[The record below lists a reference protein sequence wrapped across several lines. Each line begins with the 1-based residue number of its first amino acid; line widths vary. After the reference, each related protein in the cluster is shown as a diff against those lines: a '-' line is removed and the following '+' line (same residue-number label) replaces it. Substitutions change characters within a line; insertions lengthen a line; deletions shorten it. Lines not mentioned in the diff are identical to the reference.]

1 MKVYINSAKE
11 NWVVD
16 RFIEEW
22 NEYNFKQSKTLIFG
36 NKLVWLIAPWT
47 WRKIPIKYLKKNKV
61 LCTIHHIDEDKFT
74 KSEREEFQN
83 RDQYINAYHVISDT
97 TFEQVDKLTSKPV
110 YKIPLGKSKYMV
122 YNRKQR
128 FFKKK
133 YEISEE
139 SC

>member
-47 WRKIPIKYLKKNKV
+47 WRKIPIKYLKNKV
-61 LCTIHHIDEDKFT
+61 LCTIP
-74 KSEREEFQN
+74 
-83 RDQYINAYHVISDT
+83 Y
-97 TFEQVDKLTSKPV
+97 
-110 YKIPLGKSKYMV
+110 
-122 YNRKQR
+122 
-128 FFKKK
+128 
-133 YEISEE
+133 
-139 SC
+139 